1 MHISYSD
8 HTRTRHQSLFIMI
21 NHMKAHH
28 PPETKRKTSE
38 VSHHTHESLFKK
50 KEKKRRGED
59 DKRKSIDDGQVSLF
73 THAHGQSI

>member
-8 HTRTRHQSLFIMI
+8 HTRTRHQSLSVMV
-21 NHMKAHH
+21 NRTKAHH

-50 KEKKRRGED
+50 KEREREEEKMIRAK
-59 DKRKSIDDGQVSLF
+59 V
-73 THAHGQSI
+73 